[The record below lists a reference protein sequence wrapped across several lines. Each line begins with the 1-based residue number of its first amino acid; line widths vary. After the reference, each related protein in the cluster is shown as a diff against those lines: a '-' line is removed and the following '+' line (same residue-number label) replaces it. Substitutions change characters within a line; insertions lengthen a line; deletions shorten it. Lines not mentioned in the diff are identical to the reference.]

1 MPILLSDAIAQL
13 PEWTLG
19 PFKAKDGQMQIA
31 TIRGK
36 EGGWPAIQ
44 LLPMDHMGEVT
55 TPFAPSVYRGTGNE
69 PRKGIIFQVPDA
81 VVLALCKIEDW
92 AQKQHPGGVW
102 HSAIKTGG
110 TYPACIKAKINVS
123 GPNACRI
130 LDAQQRPTEWP
141 ESWPRLAVH
150 PHIGGAWRIQSENRE
165 WPHLGG
171 DAPDGRRDASRGF
184 GVPLTCL
191 TLGRAHRKNGD
202 RRVPAASP
210 PVGD

>member
-44 LLPMDHMGEVT
+44 LLPMEHMGEVT

-69 PRKGIIFQVPDA
+69 PRKGIVFQVPDA

-150 PHIGGAWRIQSENRE
+150 PILEVRGVYSQKTGSGLILEVT
-165 WPHLGG
+165 HLMV
-171 DAPDGRRDASRGF
+171 DAAQAETSVF
-184 GVPLTCL
+184 L
-191 TLGRAHRKNGD
+191 
-202 RRVPAASP
+202 
-210 PVGD
+210 